1 MTAKSLKAKLLAM
14 VLAVTVMT
22 GLLSTVR
29 VSAKSEESGAVDG
42 IAVTARSTISASM
55 ASGTTS
61 ANYYNPYVTCSASG
75 AYVARNNAT
84 GEYYSPNS
92 SNTAISSAV
101 ISFLAPS
108 GYQSVSIT
116 CSHSAT
122 NGSQTWTTTTEAYYN

>member
-61 ANYYNPYVTCSASG
+61 ACYLQC
-75 AYVARNNAT
+75 
-84 GEYYSPNS
+84 
-92 SNTAISSAV
+92 
-101 ISFLAPS
+101 
-108 GYQSVSIT
+108 
-116 CSHSAT
+116 
-122 NGSQTWTTTTEAYYN
+122 

>member
-1 MTAKSLKAKLLAM
+1 MTAKSLKTKLLAM
-14 VLAVTVMT
+14 VLAVSVIT

-29 VSAKSEESGAVDG
+29 VSARSEEPGAVDG
-42 IAVTARSTISASM
+42 IAVTARSTIGAGM

-61 ANYYNPYVTCSASG
+61 TNYYNPYVTCYVSG
-75 AYVARNNAT
+75 AYVAKNNAT
-84 GEYYSPNS
+84 GEYYSTTG

-108 GYQSVSIT
+108 GYQSVSIV

-122 NGSQTWTTTTEAYYN
+122 KGNQTWTATTDAYYN